1 MHDELVAAIPER
13 RAAAANDLLNRCRD
27 QVEASVSFLMPA
39 TIVDPLKS
47 IEVEEYQ
54 SDQLTIL
61 KGLVK
66 PAFKLTPSR

>member
-1 MHDELVAAIPER
+1 
-13 RAAAANDLLNRCRD
+13 
-27 QVEASVSFLMPA
+27 MPA

-54 SDQLTIL
+54 TDQLTIR

-66 PAFKLTPSR
+66 PAFKLTPGR

>member
-1 MHDELVAAIPER
+1 MGLIGPSITRRQFLELGAG
-13 RAAAANDLLNRCRD
+13 
-27 QVEASVSFLMPA
+27 ASVALGLSGFLMPA

-54 SDQLTIL
+54 SDQLTIR

-66 PAFKLTPSR
+66 PAFKLTPGR